1 MGKLIVKTA
10 AVTFSL
16 LVAVALMLFGIV
28 SLSAPAAMME
38 LTDSLGMNGAS
49 AYYSVAVYDRSG
61 DISDLAV
68 AVEKSYDVGHYTDAA
83 EYGQKML
90 GDDAFAEYCA
100 ARDEDTEG
108 SSSILGDYRQYATG
122 MVASAEYFC
131 GEKDAALDIAFAQL
145 GKNSFPANNA
155 FMYLRNA
162 AVQSEDKEFCGKI
175 LERCAGITPQDAQDV
190 KVLQNFLD
198 LLRAD
203 CA

>member
-16 LVAVALMLFGIV
+16 LVAAALMLFGIV

-49 AYYSVAVYDRSG
+49 AYYSLAVYDRSG

-68 AVEKSYDVGHYTDAA
+68 AVEKSYDVGHYSDAA

-108 SSSILGDYRQYATG
+108 SSYILGDYRQYAG
-122 MVASAEYFC
+122 GIVSSAQYYS
-131 GEKDAALDIAFAQL
+131 GEKETALDTAFEVLGQTFPETNAVSILAAAASGSDDVEFCRSILAQL
-145 GKNSFPANNA
+145 EELNVEN
-155 FMYLRNA
+155 
-162 AVQSEDKEFCGKI
+162 
-175 LERCAGITPQDAQDV
+175 AQDRQN
-190 KVLQNFLD
+190 LQDFFEALYTY
-198 LLRAD
+198 
-203 CA
+203 CAQ